1 MFLSVEL
8 IDKENC
14 YSTLCQ
20 TIVNHNADR
29 VLAHVLADN
38 GITDKVELC
47 PGKTLLSN
55 GSRIAISIIDDIS
68 DEFDEI
74 TEFDFSILDGHN
86 PAVVRS
92 AEIGKNPV
100 KRTVRSGRS
109 GQKWDMDR
117 KNTARTIANNL
128 KISVL
133 QADQLVKRIKSA
145 GFDWDK
151 FPWDELQGGDLEY
164 SELLKKISEII
175 GHPVYTER
183 EKMDIINTHDWII
196 SKYEGDPENWEKEL
210 CSSGRELMNA
220 LHEEIFGA

>member
-20 TIVNHNADR
+20 TVVNHNADR

-38 GITDKVELC
+38 GITDKVELS

-55 GSRIAISIIDDIS
+55 GSKIAISIIDDITE
-68 DEFDEI
+68 DFDEI
-74 TEFDFSILDGHN
+74 SVFDFSILDGHK
-86 PAVVRS
+86 PTVERS
-92 AEIGKNPV
+92 TGPLEIARTV
-100 KRTVRSGRS
+100 KRTARA
-109 GQKWDMDR
+109 GQKWDIAR
-117 KNTARTIANNL
+117 KNTARTIADNL

-175 GHPVYTER
+175 GRPVYTER
-183 EKMDIINTHDWII
+183 EKMDIINTHDWIS
-196 SKYEGDPENWEKEL
+196 SKYEEDPTAWEGEMAR
-210 CSSGRELMNA
+210 SGREMMNA
-220 LHEEIFGA
+220 LHEEIFGT